1 MIAKILSVEDLN
13 HLVRGLAGNY
23 LPVAVLN
30 HSFFINDVPAN
41 LPVENN
47 SQRIASVI
55 GRILSIVAGHVKN
68 TCIRLSARKH
78 GHVTVLEI
86 QESGTVNSYAL
97 ASELQHVHLLAG
109 QIGGGLSISIPK
121 AESTTI
127 SFSFPDLP

>member
-1 MIAKILSVEDLN
+1 MPMENLN
-13 HLVRGLAGNY
+13 QLVRRLTGNY
-23 LPVAVLN
+23 LPAAVLN
-30 HSFFINDVPAN
+30 HSFFVNDVPPN

-55 GRILSIVAGHVKN
+55 SLILSIVAGHVKN

-78 GHVTVLEI
+78 GQVTVLEI

-97 ASELQHVHLLAG
+97 ASDLQDVYLLAG

-121 AESTTI
+121 AEITTI

>member
-1 MIAKILSVEDLN
+1 MSMENLN
-13 HLVRGLAGNY
+13 NLVRRLTGNY

-47 SQRIASVI
+47 SQGIASVI
-55 GRILSIVAGHVKN
+55 GRILFIVAGHVKN

-78 GHVTVLEI
+78 GQVTVLEI
-86 QESGTVNSYAL
+86 QESGTVNSFAL

-121 AESTTI
+121 AEFTTI
-127 SFSFPDLP
+127 SFSFPNLP